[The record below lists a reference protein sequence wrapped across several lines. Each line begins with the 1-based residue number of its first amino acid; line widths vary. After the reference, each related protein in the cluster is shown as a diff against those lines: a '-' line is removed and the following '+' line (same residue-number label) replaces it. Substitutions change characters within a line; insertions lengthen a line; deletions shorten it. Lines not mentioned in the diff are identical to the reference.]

1 VASEHLVACAESGG
15 KPNCSAWEFDSGTV
29 EGWVVDPNAGGASSR
44 NASAAPLAASS
55 TQHISGPFSL
65 AIPWSGDGLT
75 TNEIL
80 AKAKLCPGVEA
91 TNVVGKTVSARVH
104 FDPPPPT
111 ANQDHSLILFTDA
124 NLTFSTSRLVTEFI
138 VDSASGG
145 APGNP
150 WLLFSFQ
157 VDSLDLPITGMGF
170 LFLVGDPYV
179 GTIFIDNVSIQ

>member
-1 VASEHLVACAESGG
+1 MVGCAETGG
-15 KPNCSAWEFDSGTV
+15 KPNCAAWEFDSGTV

-55 TQHISGPFSL
+55 VEHISGPFSL
-65 AIPWSGDGLT
+65 AVPWSGDGVT

-80 AKAKLCPGVEA
+80 VKVKLCGAGEA
-91 TNVVGKTVSARVH
+91 VNVIGKTVSARIH
-104 FDPPPPT
+104 FDPAPPT

-124 NLTFSTSRLVTEFI
+124 SLTFSTSRLVTEFI
-138 VDSASGG
+138 VDSTSGG

-150 WLLFSFQ
+150 WLPFSFQ
-157 VDSLDLPITGMGF
+157 IDSLDTMVTGIGI

-179 GTIFIDNVSIQ
+179 GTIFIDNVSMQ